1 MRMQVFFV
9 VWISVLSTML
19 QASTH
24 KLPVSQQAYEL
35 AKELRC
41 VVCQNQSVAE
51 SDAGI
56 AQDMRS
62 FIRIE
67 MGKGKTKQEIINQL
81 VDAYGEFIIFTPTMT
96 SKNLPLWLFP
106 VLVFVG
112 IVMRI
117 KKSIAKDSLERLPN
131 Q

>member
-1 MRMQVFFV
+1 MSMRRCFV
-9 VWISVLSTML
+9 IWASVLTAML
-19 QASTH
+19 HASTD
-24 KLPVSQQAYEL
+24 KLAISEQAYEL

-67 MGKGKTKQEIINQL
+67 MGKGKTKQEIIDQL
-81 VDAYGEFIIFTPTMT
+81 VDAYGEFIVFTPTMT

-106 VLVFVG
+106 ALVFIGV
-112 IVMRI
+112 VMRI
-117 KKSIAKDSLERLPN
+117 KKNTAKDSQEELLH

>member
-1 MRMQVFFV
+1 MSIWRHSVFG
-9 VWISVLSTML
+9 
-19 QASTH
+19 
-24 KLPVSQQAYEL
+24 VSLLTVFLYADTLRSEQAYEL

-67 MGKGKTKQEIINQL
+67 LDKGKGKQEIVDEL
-81 VDAYGEFIIFTPTMT
+81 VDSYGEFIVFTPTFT
-96 SKNLPLWLFP
+96 SKNYPLWLFP
-106 VLVFVG
+106 FIVFLGV
-112 IVMRI
+112 VVRI
-117 KKSIAKDSLERLPN
+117 RKNSCKQYK
-131 Q
+131 